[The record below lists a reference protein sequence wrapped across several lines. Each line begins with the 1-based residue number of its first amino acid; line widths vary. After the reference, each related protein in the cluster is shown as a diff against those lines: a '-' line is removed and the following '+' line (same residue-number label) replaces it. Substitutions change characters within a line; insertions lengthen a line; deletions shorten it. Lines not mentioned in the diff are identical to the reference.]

1 MEQFL
6 RDIVT
11 GSVSGAIYALI
22 AAGLVL
28 TYASTGIFNLGYAGI
43 SFSAAFLFFELN
55 TGLGWP
61 QWAAAGL
68 VILVYCPLLGMV
80 LDVAI
85 FRKLARA
92 PEAAQ
97 IVASVGVLLALPA
110 LCTFIAGRGITL
122 FHWSIPTGTDVQLVP
137 GLGPQPR
144 EVYTLFKGVV
154 ITSDQI
160 IVLVTAVLAV
170 AALWIFLR
178 STQTGLRMR
187 AVADRHDLAL
197 MRGINDG
204 RTSQY
209 AWVLGTVLAG
219 IAGVVGSPILRAL
232 DANTYALAVFVAIAA
247 AVVGGFRSVI
257 LAFAGAMFVAVASN
271 LTFSYATFAADIPGF
286 NSTVPFLLLIG
297 GLLLM
302 AKTRGRV
309 AGSISAE
316 PPPPD
321 YQRDLPAW
329 RRALPSVIACG
340 LLIYGVYSLLG
351 SFWLGITTRGLIF
364 SLIFLSFTIV
374 TGLGGMVSLAQA
386 AFVSGS
392 GLLAGALIT
401 RYDFPWLL
409 ALVCAVA
416 ASMLLGVL
424 VALPSIRLGGVALA
438 LATLALAFVCG
449 QVLFQIDWLRNG
461 EFGWSFE
468 RPVFGPFHLDDT
480 RTMAGFVLILIFL
493 VVWLIKNLERSNTG
507 REMLAVRNAPAAA
520 ASIGVSPTA
529 TKLKVFALSAGV
541 AGLGGVLLATNDI
554 AITSNSTPPI
564 TGLLWLAGVVLL
576 GIRRPL
582 GAIVAGLFITLMPA
596 LLSGFTLPFDLAHWS
611 GTRAAEVP
619 TILFG
624 LGAIALARQPDGV
637 FQDLAK
643 RNYERRERRRQR
655 RLARTLGGPTAEP
668 GPRDTGTLD
677 AVAAMPGDVG

>member
-1 MEQFL
+1 MDQFI

-43 SFSAAFLFFELN
+43 SFSAAFFFFELN

-68 VILVYCPLLGMV
+68 VILVYCPLLG
-80 LDVAI
+80 LLLEVAI

-110 LCTFIAGRGITL
+110 LCTFIVGRGITL

-144 EVYTLFKGVV
+144 EVYHLFSGVV

-160 IVLVTAVLAV
+160 IVLVTAVLCV
-170 AALWIFLR
+170 ALLWVFLR
-178 STQTGLRMR
+178 WTQTGLRMR
-187 AVADRHDLAL
+187 AVADRHDLAV
-197 MRGINDG
+197 MRGVNDAH
-204 RTSQY
+204 TSQL

-232 DANTYALAVFVAIAA
+232 DPNTYALAVFVAIAA
-247 AVVGGFRSVI
+247 AVVGGFRSVV
-257 LAFAGAMFVAVASN
+257 LAFVGAMFVAVASN
-271 LTFSYATFAADIPGF
+271 LTFTYATFASDLPGF
-286 NSTVPFLLLIG
+286 NSTVPFLLLIA

-302 AKTRGRV
+302 ARSRARV
-309 AGSISAE
+309 AGSIAAE

-321 YQRDLPAW
+321 YQRDLAAW
-329 RRALPSVIACG
+329 RRALPSVIAVA
-340 LLIYGVYSLLG
+340 LLLYGVYSLLG
-351 SFWLGITTRGLIF
+351 SFWLGLTTRGLIF

-392 GLLAGALIT
+392 GLLAGVLIT
-401 RYDFPWLL
+401 RYDFPWIV

-449 QVLFQIDWLRNG
+449 QVVFQIDWLRNG
-461 EFGWSFE
+461 EFGWTFE

-493 VVWLIKNLERSNTG
+493 VVWMIKNLEHSNTG

-520 ASIGVSPTA
+520 ASVGVSATA

-554 AITSNSTPPI
+554 AITSNSVPPI
-564 TGLLWLAGVVLL
+564 TGLLWLTGVVLL
-576 GIRRPL
+576 GIRRPA
-582 GAIVAGLFITLMPA
+582 GAIVAGLFIGVMPA
-596 LLSGFTLPFDLAHWS
+596 LLNGFTLPFGIGTWS
-611 GTRAAEVP
+611 GTRASEVP
-619 TILFG
+619 TILFA
-624 LGAIALARQPDGV
+624 LGAIGLARQPDGV
-637 FQDLAK
+637 FQDLAR
-643 RNYERRERRRQR
+643 RNFERRERRRQR
-655 RLARTLGGPTAEP
+655 RARSATAGPEP
-668 GPRDTGTLD
+668 KGSAGDTGVLSP
-677 AVAAMPGDVG
+677 AVAGNRGDE

>member
-1 MEQFL
+1 MEQFV

-68 VILVYCPLLGMV
+68 VILVYCPLLGLL

-144 EVYTLFKGVV
+144 EVYTLFSGVV

-160 IVLVTAVLAV
+160 IVLITAVLCV
-170 AALWIFLR
+170 ALLWVFLR
-178 STQTGLRMR
+178 WTQTGLRMR
-187 AVADRHDLAL
+187 AVADRHDLAS
-197 MRGINDG
+197 MRGINDA

-219 IAGVVGSPILRAL
+219 VAGVVGSPILRAL
-232 DANTYALAVFVAIAA
+232 DPNTYALAVFVAIAA
-247 AVVGGFRSVI
+247 AVVGGFRSVL

-271 LTFSYATFAADIPGF
+271 LTFSYATFASDIPGF

-302 AKTRGRV
+302 AKTRARV

-329 RRALPSVIACG
+329 RRALPSVIACA
-340 LLIYGVYSLLG
+340 LLLYGVYSLLG

-374 TGLGGMVSLAQA
+374 TGVGGMVSLAQA

-409 ALVCAVA
+409 ALVCAVVGA
-416 ASMLLGVL
+416 MLLGVL

-461 EFGWSFE
+461 EFGWTFSP
-468 RPVFGPFHLDDT
+468 PVFGPFHLDDT

-493 VVWLIKNLERSNTG
+493 VVWLIKNLERSNIG
-507 REMLAVRNAPAAA
+507 REILAVRNAPAAA

-541 AGLGGVLLATNDI
+541 AGLGGVLLATNDV
-554 AITSNSTPPI
+554 AITSNSVPPI

-576 GIRRPL
+576 GIRRPA
-582 GAIVAGLFITLMPA
+582 GAIVAGLSITLLPA
-596 LLSGFTLPFDLAHWS
+596 LLSGFTLPFGLAHWS

-637 FQDLAK
+637 FQNIAQQ
-643 RNYERRERRRQR
+643 NYERRERRRQR
-655 RLARTLGGPTAEP
+655 RLVRSSPAALTDSASVEG
-668 GPRDTGTLD
+668 GTL
-677 AVAAMPGDVG
+677 AAASTRGEVG